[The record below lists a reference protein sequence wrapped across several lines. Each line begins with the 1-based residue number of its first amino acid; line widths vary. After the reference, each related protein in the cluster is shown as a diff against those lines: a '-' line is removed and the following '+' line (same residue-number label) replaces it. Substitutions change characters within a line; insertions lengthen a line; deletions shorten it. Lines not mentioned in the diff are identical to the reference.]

1 MQIQRLAA
9 PRGRQVR
16 WCRKVHSVED
26 QVLNRI
32 LWLQQCQVLNVE
44 PDATAQ
50 VVLEEADE
58 EEEKEEEE
66 TDAQVQTSTGTL

>member
-1 MQIQRLAA
+1 MS
-9 PRGRQVR
+9 G
-16 WCRKVHSVED
+16 
-26 QVLNRI
+26 
-32 LWLQQCQVLNVE
+32 VE

-58 EEEKEEEE
+58 EEEKEE

>member
-1 MQIQRLAA
+1 MITAMSGVA
-9 PRGRQVR
+9 
-16 WCRKVHSVED
+16 
-26 QVLNRI
+26 
-32 LWLQQCQVLNVE
+32 

-58 EEEKEEEE
+58 EEEKEE

>member
-1 MQIQRLAA
+1 MYANTET
-9 PRGRQVR
+9 GRTTWTASEMVPESPQ
-16 WCRKVHSVED
+16 CRRSGVEPDSVITAMSG
-26 QVLNRI
+26 VA
-32 LWLQQCQVLNVE
+32 

-58 EEEKEEEE
+58 EEEKEE